1 MTVVFVPTGFQ
12 VIVNGVELKTYTEV
26 ILGGIFPLIKKVQY
40 TASKSQVTRAK
51 VVGGQYFI
59 HATFHDFISIVLS
72 VQHSGLAGIFGYST
86 HAQMLP
92 ALYTTLA
99 PLGEATMDE
108 EEDLVVQIYRNQLNY
123 GYIPFEIEQV
133 RYSSPIEFSI
143 HVLG

>member
-59 HATFHDFISIVLS
+59 HATFHDFISTVL
-72 VQHSGLAGIFGYST
+72 
-86 HAQMLP
+86 
-92 ALYTTLA
+92 
-99 PLGEATMDE
+99 
-108 EEDLVVQIYRNQLNY
+108 
-123 GYIPFEIEQV
+123 
-133 RYSSPIEFSI
+133 
-143 HVLG
+143 